1 VNFHNLAD
9 LLGRLVVAYGRDAW
23 PFAIAHVAVA
33 VFLVSSIRTLLAET
47 RALNAWQPGDE
58 GQAMIASILASFVT
72 DSRSLGSRGFI
83 VPITDY
89 SDRLDSQIEN
99 IVDEIAERTNMLL
112 IVGIAGTLFG
122 VFEFAARTRS
132 LPGGDRLAQMGG
144 ILAESIAKAFPVG
157 FIGLILMLIFQI
169 ALAKPISKLHDAAS
183 NATRRAL
190 EHRGEVSHTLAQ
202 SIASAIATSIAK
214 SMEPVSTLGDTVS
227 EHLQPI
233 VVTLGDR
240 LEQSLALVK
249 SQFGAIDKS
258 TQRFTDATAHLQTS
272 AAAMTTTSDELRKV
286 MASAPSVLAKTAELQ
301 DLQHRALNQVQA
313 AFERDLHI
321 AAHVTETLERVSNA
335 ISSLPEEL
343 VSQAAAAV
351 TASFDRVAAQSLE
364 SWQTLSADL
373 RAELQ
378 LQTASLV
385 IETKEEI
392 GKVQEQVAAAAAE
405 WGRLA
410 AQGETL
416 ISAPLSKALGEINRS
431 TADVA
436 GKFITLASSFEAVQ
450 LKLATLPDDLIRQTG
465 SAIEPAFQS
474 IANVSLAT
482 WEGLVNK
489 VAVGLQGDFAQYVAR
504 AFEEVTRTNQQMR
517 AAGEEMQRVAENT
530 IAFLTEPM
538 KTAIEIARSE
548 ATGMLANVDEFVRQT
563 YPGLKADMDHFA
575 TEIRTAT
582 EALARTGERLR
593 SMPTDTATNSQDQ
606 IVTVLRDISKQLEA
620 MKRKPFVWRRLLPRW
635 FDQ

>member
-1 VNFHNLAD
+1 MNVHNLAG
-9 LLGRLVVAYGRDAW
+9 LLARLVVAYGRDAW
-23 PFAIAHVAVA
+23 PFAVAHVAVT
-33 VFLVSSIRTLLAET
+33 VFLVSSVRTLLAET
-47 RALNAWQPGDE
+47 RALHVWQPGEE
-58 GQAMIASILASFVT
+58 GQAMIASILASFVR
-72 DSRSLGSRGFI
+72 DSRRLGSRGFI

-99 IVDEIAERTNMLL
+99 IIDEIGERTNMLL

-132 LPGGDRLAQMGG
+132 LPGGDRLAEMGG

-157 FIGLILMLIFQI
+157 FIGLVLMLIFQI
-169 ALAKPISKLHDAAS
+169 ALALPISKLHDAAS

-190 EHRGEVSHTLAQ
+190 EDRGEVSQTLSE
-202 SIASAIATSIAK
+202 SIATAIGASIAK
-214 SMEPVSTLGDTVS
+214 SMEPVSTLGETVS

-272 AAAMTTTSDELRKV
+272 ASAMTTTSDELRKV

-301 DLQHRALNQVQA
+301 DLQHRALKQIQA
-313 AFERDLHI
+313 AFDKDLRI
-321 AAHVTETLERVSNA
+321 ASHVTETLEHVSNA
-335 ISSLPEEL
+335 ISLLPEEL
-343 VSQAAAAV
+343 IRQATAAV
-351 TASFDRVAAQSLE
+351 ATSFDRVASQSLE
-364 SWQTLSADL
+364 SWQTLSGDL

-392 GKVQEQVAAAAAE
+392 VKVQEQVAAAAAE

-416 ISAPLSKALGEINRS
+416 ISAPLSNALGEINRS

-436 GKFITLASSFEAVQ
+436 TKFTTLADSFEAVH
-450 LKLATLPDDLIRQTG
+450 LKLAALPDDVIRQTG
-465 SAIEPAFQS
+465 SAIETAFQS
-474 IANVSLAT
+474 IANASLAT
-482 WEGLVNK
+482 WDDLLNK
-489 VAVGLQGDFAQYVAR
+489 VAVGLQGNFTDYVAR
-504 AFEEVTRTNQQMR
+504 AFEEVARTNQQLHS
-517 AAGEEMQRVAENT
+517 AGEEMQRLAENT
-530 IAFLTEPM
+530 VAFLTEPM
-538 KTAIEIARSE
+538 KTAVETARNE
-548 ATGMLANVDEFVRQT
+548 ATGMLANIDEFVRQT
-563 YPGLKADMDHFA
+563 YPALKADIDHFA

-582 EALARTGERLR
+582 EALAKTGEHLR
-593 SMPTDTATNSQDQ
+593 SMPSGTATNAQDQ
-606 IVTVLRDISKQLEA
+606 VVSVLRDISKQLEA
-620 MKRKPFVWRRLLPRW
+620 MKRKRFVWRRLLPRW